1 MGFSRQECWS
11 GLPFPSPGDLSDL
24 LRLQRL
30 LHGQADFLPPSH
42 LRSLR
47 NISYL
52 VSSTLLLL
60 LLLLSIFC
68 LLTVFWGSWF
78 KLIFFLL
85 LQLYIWNGNCAQR
98 EMLSSC
104 LLFTVI
110 RKLAQR
116 WMSWFSLQQHTWALC
131 GPGGVGTQPLKP
143 LHLLEP
149 GSLVGGLGRWFLTD
163 WLPSGNKD
171 NNLLY

>member
-1 MGFSRQECWS
+1 MGFSKQEYWS
-11 GLPFPSPGDLSDL
+11 ALPFPSPRDLSEL

-30 LHGQADFLPPSH
+30 LHGQADSLPLSH

-52 VSSTLLLL
+52 VSNTLLLL

-68 LLTVFWGSWF
+68 LLTIFWGSWF

-85 LQLYIWNGNCAQR
+85 LQLYIWNGNSAQQ
-98 EMLSSC
+98 EMLLLC
-104 LLFTVI
+104 LLFTLI
-110 RKLAQR
+110 QKLAQR
-116 WMSWFSLQQHTWALC
+116 WMSWFSLQQHTWAPC

-143 LHLLEP
+143 LHLLES
-149 GSLVGGLGRWFLTD
+149 GS
-163 WLPSGNKD
+163 
-171 NNLLY
+171 